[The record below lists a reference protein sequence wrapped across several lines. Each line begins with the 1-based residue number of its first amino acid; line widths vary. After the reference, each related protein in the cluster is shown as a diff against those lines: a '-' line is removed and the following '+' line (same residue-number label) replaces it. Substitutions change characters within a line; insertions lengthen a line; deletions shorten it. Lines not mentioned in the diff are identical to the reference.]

1 MSQKYLFNNKL
12 SLILSNQFL
21 QDTLDTL
28 FGILDENSQKYGSK
42 VFDCLVSLIL
52 WWYLMLFKN

>member
-1 MSQKYLFNNKL
+1 MIFSLLIYF
-12 SLILSNQFL
+12 LILQFL

-42 VFDCLVSLIL
+42 VFDSLVSLNSL
-52 WWYLMLFKN
+52 QLYPNSFVSWS